1 MGTAGAVVAP
11 MDFEAMAREM
21 IRLGKDFK
29 LRRQMGNIGY
39 ERTRRGY
46 TYELFIERYREI
58 YQMYVQEA

>member
-1 MGTAGAVVAP
+1 
-11 MDFEAMAREM
+11 MAREM